1 MSDQSFQQLIVE
13 AMAKAACPICTVLDA
28 MVFEELCQLQR
39 QAVVDPETHAD
50 VLARGGYCAEHFW
63 YLDALASPV
72 TNATLL
78 APLLDQVSDQ
88 LGTIAREVSGSTGLL
103 RQAANQIAERLGT
116 PRACRV
122 CDRLRLWEDAALQ
135 ALLAIIRESERRE
148 TYVSSTGLCLPHL
161 ARALSVCAD
170 RAVAAALVRA
180 AEEQARRLAT
190 QLRTYVRKWQTRDR
204 SWGPEEAA
212 ERAAIEKLV
221 GGRQGHR

>member
-1 MSDQSFQQLIVE
+1 MSDESFQQLIVE
-13 AMAKAACPICTVLDA
+13 AMAKAACPICTVTDA

-39 QAVVDPETHAD
+39 QAIVDLKTHAD

-78 APLLDQVSDQ
+78 APLLDQVSEQ
-88 LGTIAREVSGSTGLL
+88 LAAVAREVSGSAGLL
-103 RQAANQIAERLGT
+103 RQAANQIAERLGA

-135 ALLAIIRESERRE
+135 ALLAIIRQSEPRE
-148 TYVSSTGLCLPHL
+148 MYVSSTGLCLPHL

-170 RAVAAALVRA
+170 RAVAAALVQA
-180 AEEQARRLAT
+180 AEGQARRLAA
-190 QLRTYVRKWQTRDR
+190 QLRTYVRKWETRDR
-204 SWGPEEAA
+204 SWGPEDAA
-212 ERAAIEKLV
+212 ERAGIEKLV
-221 GGRQGHR
+221 GGRHRGR